1 MFDDLKGYLI
11 RHRCDSDQLHQETMS
26 NLLDI
31 QRMGTILE
39 RKTSSARM
47 RDRDTAGGRI
57 TSQKSCEYKKRKK
70 SKGHYRK
77 NWDIDLW
84 D

>member
-26 NLLDI
+26 NILDKKLS
-31 QRMGTILE
+31 ILD
-39 RKTSSARM
+39 RLPSAVRM

-57 TSQKSCEYKKRKK
+57 DPHDKHKKRKK
-70 SKGHYRK
+70 IKGHYRK

>member
-39 RKTSSARM
+39 RKSSSMRI

-57 TSQKSCEYKKRKK
+57 NPHDKHKKRKK
-70 SKGHYRK
+70 TKGHYRK

>member
-1 MFDDLKGYLI
+1 
-11 RHRCDSDQLHQETMS
+11 MS
-26 NLLDI
+26 NILDKK
-31 QRMGTILE
+31 LSFLN
-39 RKTSSARM
+39 RKPSAMRM

-57 TSQKSCEYKKRKK
+57 DPHTSHKKRKK

-77 NWDIDLW
+77 DWDKDLW

>member
-1 MFDDLKGYLI
+1 LFDDLKGYLI

-26 NLLDI
+26 SLLDI
-31 QRMGTILE
+31 QRMGSILE
-39 RKTSSARM
+39 RKSSSARM

-57 TSQKSCEYKKRKK
+57 TSQDTRKK
-70 SKGHYRK
+70 LKKTKGHYRK

>member
-1 MFDDLKGYLI
+1 
-11 RHRCDSDQLHQETMS
+11 MS
-26 NLLDI
+26 SLLEI
-31 QRMGTILE
+31 KRMGSILE
-39 RKTSSARM
+39 RKSSSARM
-47 RDRDTAGGRI
+47 NDRDTAGGRI
-57 TSQKSCEYKKRKK
+57 TSQKSKEYKKK

>member
-1 MFDDLKGYLI
+1 LFDDLKGYLI

-26 NLLDI
+26 SLLDI
-31 QRMGTILE
+31 KRMGSILE
-39 RKTSSARM
+39 RKSSSARM

-57 TSQKSCEYKKRKK
+57 TSQDTRKKRKK
-70 SKGHYRK
+70 IKGHYRK